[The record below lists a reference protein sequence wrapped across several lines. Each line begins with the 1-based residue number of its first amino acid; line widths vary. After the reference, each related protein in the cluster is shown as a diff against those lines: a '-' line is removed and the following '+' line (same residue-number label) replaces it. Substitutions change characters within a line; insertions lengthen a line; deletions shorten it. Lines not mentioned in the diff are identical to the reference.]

1 MTSSSHPPDGEPAYK
16 VLCVDDEQR
25 VLDALRRHL
34 REHFSVFT
42 ATSGAEALQILG
54 KHKDLAVVVSDMR
67 MPEMD
72 GATLLRHT
80 RAVRP
85 SAVRIL
91 LTGQADMAAAI
102 KAINEGQIFRFLT
115 KPCAPEQFLSVMNE
129 AIRQHELIV
138 AERVLLQRTLVG
150 AIKALTDIMTLVS
163 PAVVGRAQRLK
174 RRVSALVNEL
184 NLEDRWQVEIAALL
198 SYLGQVSLPDFLTH
212 KLSRGRELDP
222 EETIRVENATRAA
235 NRLIGHVPRLEP
247 VSAIL
252 TALNEPLADEDSS
265 RALGSHPSH
274 VQVLRLAMEAER
286 LEAQGLTNSA
296 ILETLQASGDYPA
309 ILLAAL
315 RTALKI
321 DGGTLQRAEIPVGAL
336 ALGMVLDED
345 IKTTRDILIA
355 PRGCEVTAS
364 FIEHIGHFTKQL
376 SKPTITVLQQ
386 ALATDS
392 TDEVPGLAAAAS

>member
-1 MTSSSHPPDGEPAYK
+1 MTDTHPPARELAYK

-42 ATSGAEALQILG
+42 ATGGAEALQILA

-129 AIRQHELIV
+129 AIRQHELVV

-174 RRVSALVNEL
+174 RRVSALASEL

-222 EETIRVENATRAA
+222 AETIRVESATRAA
-235 NRLIGHVPRLEP
+235 NRLIAHVPRLEP

-252 TALNEPLADEDSS
+252 TALSEPDAAEDSS
-265 RALGSHPSH
+265 RGPDSVH

-286 LEAQGLTNSA
+286 LEAQGLSSSA
-296 ILETLQASGDYPA
+296 ILETLQASDDYPA
-309 ILLAAL
+309 ALLAAL
-315 RTALKI
+315 RASLKI
-321 DGGTLQRAEIPVGAL
+321 EGGTLERAEVPVAAL
-336 ALGMVLDED
+336 TIGMVLDED

-355 PRGCEVTAS
+355 PRGCEVTLS

-376 SKPTITVLQQ
+376 TKPTIAVLQQ
-386 ALATDS
+386 ASASDS